1 MSILFSNV
9 YVYDDS
15 SESGMFGPT
24 DVLVSGERITAI
36 GSDARGRFDEISADI
51 GAETGSGNSGAAA
64 GQTYRVIDGRSRHLL
79 VPGLINAHFHSPA
92 NHMKGSMPSL
102 PLELFMLF
110 ESPADAELTPTP
122 REAYLR
128 TMLAALEM
136 LRTGTTTVQ
145 DDAFLMPHP
154 TPDIIDAVMQA
165 YADAGIRASVA
176 LDQPELPEGE
186 KLPYLRASA
195 RGELAAALDTPAPLD
210 AAGLLEAYAYL
221 LDRWHGAENG
231 RLTAAVS
238 ISAPQRVSPEY
249 FAALDDL
256 SRIHSIPLFAHM
268 LETKAQRTLITEQP
282 RFAKR
287 SLVRYTAD
295 LGLLNERTNVIH
307 AVWVDD
313 ADLEAVAGAGS
324 TIAHNPVSNLR
335 LGSGVAPYRRMRE
348 LGIPVA
354 LGVDEAVCDDSVNL
368 WGVVKTAGLVHNV
381 SGLDSD
387 QWPTAAEVLDSLWR
401 GGAAALLRSDDLG
414 AVEEGRIADLAL
426 LDLHSSAFT
435 PFNDLRGQLVYC
447 EQGGSVRL
455 TMVGGR
461 VVFENGTITT
471 VDETALLDEARDLF
485 ARKLPVIERARQAAR
500 PLVAPYQAMVRRAAA
515 ADVGMNRWIGQS

>member
-1 MSILFSNV
+1 MSILFTDV
-9 YVYDDS
+9 YVYDDAS
-15 SESGMFGPT
+15 VAGMFGPT
-24 DVLVSGERITAI
+24 DVLVSGDRIAVVGT
-36 GSDARGRFDEISADI
+36 DARRRFLTDGTPVHGEPHREI
-51 GAETGSGNSGAAA
+51 A
-64 GQTYRVIDGRSRHLL
+64 GGSRHVL

-110 ESPADAELTPTP
+110 ESPADPELTPTP

-136 LRTGTTTVQ
+136 LRSGTTAVQ
-145 DDAFLMPHP
+145 DDAFLMPYP
-154 TPDIIDAVMQA
+154 TPEIIDAVMQA

-176 LDQPELPEGE
+176 LDQPELPEAQ
-186 KLPYLRASA
+186 KLPYLRTSA
-195 RGELAAALDTPAPLD
+195 DAELAAALDAPAPLD
-210 AAGLLEAYAYL
+210 AAGLLDAYDYL
-221 LDRWHGAENG
+221 FERWHGAENG

-249 FAALDDL
+249 FGALDDL
-256 SRIHSIPLFAHM
+256 SRAHAVPLFAHM
-268 LETKAQRTLITEQP
+268 LETKAQRTLMTEQP
-282 RFAKR
+282 RFTGR
-287 SLVRYTAD
+287 SLVRYTAE
-295 LGLLNERTNVIH
+295 LGLLSERMNVIH

-313 ADLEAVAGAGS
+313 VDLELIAQAGS

-335 LGSGVAPYRRMRE
+335 LGSGVAPYRRMLE
-348 LGIPVA
+348 LGIPVS

-387 QWPTAAEVLDSLWR
+387 LWPTAGEVLDSLWR

-414 AVEEGRIADLAL
+414 AVDEGRLADLAL
-426 LDLHSSAFT
+426 LDLHSAAFT

-447 EQGGSVRL
+447 EQGASVRL

-461 VVFENGTITT
+461 VVFENGSITT
-471 VDETALLDEARDLF
+471 VDETGLLDEARELF
-485 ARKLPVIERARQAAR
+485 ARKLPVIERARQAAQ
-500 PLVAPYQAMVRRAAA
+500 PLVTPYQAMVRTAAA
-515 ADVGMNRWIGQS
+515 AEVGMNRWIGLP

>member
-1 MSILFSNV
+1 MSILFSDV
-9 YVYDDS
+9 YVYDDTAT
-15 SESGMFGPT
+15 SGMFGPT
-24 DVLVSGERITAI
+24 DVLVEGDRIATI
-36 GSDARGRFDEISADI
+36 GPDARRRFDERVATRPGRDHEEHREI
-51 GAETGSGNSGAAA
+51 A
-64 GQTYRVIDGRSRHLL
+64 GRAHHIV

-110 ESPADAELTPTP
+110 ESPSDPELTPTP

-145 DDAFLMPHP
+145 DDAFLMPYP
-154 TPDIIDAVMQA
+154 TPEIIDAVMQA
-165 YADAGIRASVA
+165 YADSGIRASVA
-176 LDQPELPEGE
+176 LDQPEIPEAE
-186 KLPYLRASA
+186 KLPFLRETA
-195 RGELAAALDTPAPLD
+195 GGDLAAALDAPAPLD
-210 AAGLLEAYAYL
+210 AAGLLEAYDYL
-221 LDRWHGAENG
+221 LDRWHGSHDG

-249 FAALDDL
+249 FGALDEL
-256 SRIHSIPLFAHM
+256 SRTHGIPLFAHM
-268 LETKAQRTLITEQP
+268 LETKAQRTLMTKQP
-282 RFAKR
+282 RFAGR
-287 SLVRYTAD
+287 SLVHYTAD
-295 LGLLNERTNVIH
+295 LGLLSERMNVIH

-313 ADLEAVAGAGS
+313 DDLELIARAGS

-368 WGVVKTAGLVHNV
+368 WGVVKSAGLVHNV

-387 QWPTAAEVLDSLWR
+387 LWPTAAEVLDSLWR

-414 AVEEGRIADLAL
+414 AIEEGRLADIAL
-426 LDLHSSAFT
+426 LDLHSPAFT

-447 EQGGSVRL
+447 EQGASVRL

-461 VVFENGTITT
+461 VVFENGSVTT
-471 VDETALLDEARDLF
+471 VDETALLDEARELF

-500 PLVAPYQAMVRRAAA
+500 PLVAPYQAMVRQSAA
-515 ADVGMNRWIGQS
+515 ADVGMNRWIGPS